1 MLSGTHRHSRQEE
14 VVYGRPAATVIADSA
29 DAFGAKRLGLVT
41 SRSLG
46 GEGGLAERIRAELG
60 DRVVSLFAGVRAH
73 SPREDVVEGAALA
86 RQARCDLLVALGGG
100 SVIDATKLMQIC
112 LAANVST
119 PAELDAYR
127 VSEGGRAVSLELR
140 VRMIAV
146 PTTLSAAEFTSFAGV
161 TDVTRHA
168 KEGYHHPLLAPRV
181 VVLDPNIT
189 RDTPMPLWCSTGL
202 KAVDHAVE
210 QLANPKR
217 APYADA
223 LAEAGLLRLS
233 RALRESK
240 RRPDDLDARLD
251 CQIGMWLAMSGA
263 STGSGL
269 GASHAIGHTLGGSFG
284 VPHGI
289 TSAVMLPA
297 VLEWNESVLGERG
310 RLIARLLGDDGVSAA
325 DAVRRLCRDL
335 DLPATLRDVGIDA
348 ARFRAIAEHT
358 MHDRGIRA
366 NPRPIRGPE
375 DVEEILRLASG

>member
-1 MLSGTHRHSRQEE
+1 
-14 VVYGRPAATVIADSA
+14 
-29 DAFGAKRLGLVT
+29 
-41 SRSLG
+41 
-46 GEGGLAERIRAELG
+46 
-60 DRVVSLFAGVRAH
+60 
-73 SPREDVVEGAALA
+73 
-86 RQARCDLLVALGGG
+86 
-100 SVIDATKLMQIC
+100 
-112 LAANVST
+112 
-119 PAELDAYR
+119 
-127 VSEGGRAVSLELR
+127 
-140 VRMIAV
+140 
-146 PTTLSAAEFTSFAGV
+146 
-161 TDVTRHA
+161 
-168 KEGYHHPLLAPRV
+168 
-181 VVLDPNIT
+181 
-189 RDTPMPLWCSTGL
+189 MPLWCSTGL

-240 RRPDDLDARLD
+240 QRPDDLDARLD

-269 GASHAIGHTLGGSFG
+269 GASHAIGHTLGGSLG

-297 VLEWNESVLGERG
+297 VLEWNESVLGEQG
-310 RLIARLLGDDGVSAA
+310 RLIARLLGADGASAA
-325 DAVRRLCRDL
+325 DAVRRLCREL
-335 DLPATLRDVGIDA
+335 ELPATLREVGIDA

-358 MHDRGIRA
+358 MHDRGIAA